1 MRTLAVSNYKG
12 GVGKTTTDVNRAASD
27 GRTSIQLLYE
37 NAAVVDVAYETE
49 TENFS
54 VIPSI
59 IELTDQN
66 ELMLR
71 DQRLRFALD
80 DYAGD
85 YDIAIIDCS
94 PTMKRLAFNAYLA
107 AADSGMVIIP
117 VKLYFTVMRDFF
129 NLSWDEIEDKG
140 LDDSLKD
147 EVEWARE
154 MDELRHDYRNDEPW
168 KGQRAITFRHYVI
181 SPDPSDNIDLEGLRA
196 LTHARVR
203 RHFSDYQVAVVY
215 HDDNR
220 QRIPHAHIVVNNTN
234 LDTGRRL
241 HIPNA
246 LDMNRS
252 LQEVAKEK
260 GLAAFDNEMPKGRM
274 GRRDPKTPPRP
285 QTRQAVYVNLPERG
299 LLDAGAYSWVS
310 DIRNRV
316 SVAKA
321 LSRNE
326 GEFMRILELMEVE
339 VVENSAHAPRE
350 DWIFS
355 LADQPSRMVSGER
368 LGMTFGKIALTERFE
383 RIGSYHPDA
392 ASSRAILS
400 KGWSTHWRRSTLAL
414 TKRLPLPLLVRI
426 GNRTHG
432 RGKRSPCSKRRSRAK
447 RKVGWIMKV
456 IKVVFGAIGALCRWL
471 IKAVFKFI

>member
-1 MRTLAVSNYKG
+1 MPMLKAINGHTGCRRIKDYLEKG
-12 GVGKTTTDVNRAASD
+12 GRA
-27 GRTSIQLLYE
+27 LL
-37 NAAVVDVAYETE
+37 
-49 TENFS
+49 
-54 VIPSI
+54 
-59 IELTDQN
+59 
-66 ELMLR
+66 
-71 DQRLRFALD
+71 
-80 DYAGD
+80 
-85 YDIAIIDCS
+85 
-94 PTMKRLAFNAYLA
+94 
-107 AADSGMVIIP
+107 
-117 VKLYFTVMRDFF
+117 RDFF

-140 LDDSLKD
+140 LDESLKD

-196 LTHARVR
+196 LTHAWVR
-203 RHFSDYQVAVVY
+203 EHFSDYQVAVIY

-246 LDMNRS
+246 LDMNRN
-252 LQEVAKEK
+252 LQEIAKEK
-260 GLAAFDNEMPKGRM
+260 GLAAFDNEMPKGRV
-274 GRRDPKTPPRP
+274 GRIDPKTPPRP
-285 QTRQAVYVNLPERG
+285 RTRWASYISKTERG
-299 LLDAGAYSWVS
+299 ILEAGAYSWVS

-316 SVAKA
+316 SVAKI

-339 VVENSAHAPRE
+339 VAENSVRAPRE

-355 LADQPSRMVSGER
+355 LADQPSKKVSGER

-400 KGWSTHWRRSTLAL
+400 KATDAVELNDLAELGDLAKTVETNARYSIASSTDYEKRIDTLQRRMDREPGGRVAKECAKRIDALRNAREYASKHSLVPAQRAPAASQARNSDRWRHEPQSDR
-414 TKRLPLPLLVRI
+414 
-426 GNRTHG
+426 NRPQ
-432 RGKRSPCSKRRSRAK
+432 RGMRSPSAVKHQQQERQREGRRR
-447 RKVGWIMKV
+447 
-456 IKVVFGAIGALCRWL
+456 
-471 IKAVFKFI
+471 